1 MTKASAQERAGL
13 AGSSPFPF
21 ASLAGGGGQVLEAWM
36 AMNQSVLARLGDMQ
50 QEAVRFASQ
59 RLEEDLKGQRELVAC
74 RSPVEAAELYSTFL
88 RKLVAD
94 YTQEAGKFAEIASDV
109 QSTCSG
115 FGATLAPA
123 AFKSEAAA
131 RRT

>member
-1 MTKASAQERAGL
+1 MHRRRETVTNASAQESAGL

-21 ASLAGGGGQVLEAWM
+21 ASHAGGGGQ
-36 AMNQSVLARLGDMQ
+36 
-50 QEAVRFASQ
+50 FAQ
-59 RLEEDLKGQRELVAC
+59 
-74 RSPVEAAELYSTFL
+74 
-88 RKLVAD
+88 
-94 YTQEAGKFAEIASDV
+94 IASDV

-131 RRT
+131 QRT